1 MTAVLFA
8 PGFKTDP
15 YWWEKTPRP
24 DLPEE
29 TPPQKVDVA
38 IVGSG
43 YTGLS
48 AALQTA
54 RAGRETVL
62 FDAEAAGWGCS
73 ARNGGQIGDS
83 MKPSYAELV
92 SDYGQERAFA
102 IVKEIQTALAWTGDF
117 IREEGIDCDFKI
129 CGRFHAA
136 HQPAAYETLAK
147 KIANQP
153 KGLEVEAHMVPAS
166 EQRSELGTDGYY
178 GGVVYPHHAALDP
191 ARYHQELLQRAQTSG
206 ARVFPFCPVTAIAR
220 DGEGFRLTTAKG
232 TVAARNVLVA
242 TNGYTGGLTPWQQRR
257 VIPIGSYMIATEP
270 LEEGLIDRLFPTDRV
285 VSDSRRLVYYY
296 RASPDRSRVLF
307 GGRVSLKET
316 DAQVS
321 GPRLHAEL
329 VRIFPE
335 LASVRLSHSWFGY
348 VAYTFD
354 KLPHVGQQDG
364 LYYAMGYCGTGVAW
378 ACYLGMRVGQQMLGL
393 KEGRT
398 VFSDLDFQTRPLYY
412 GDPWFLAPSIRYYR
426 WRDAQ
431 NR

>member
-15 YWWEKTPRP
+15 YWWETTPRP

-92 SDYGQERAFA
+92 SNYGQERAFA

-136 HQPAAYETLAK
+136 HQPAAYEMLAK

-166 EQRSELGTDGYY
+166 EQRKELGTDGYY
-178 GGVVYPHHAALDP
+178 GGVVYPHHASLDP
-191 ARYHQELLQRAQTSG
+191 ARYHQELLERAQSSG

-270 LEEGLIDRLFPTDRV
+270 LEDGLIDRLFPTDRV

-316 DAQVS
+316 NTEVS

-329 VRIFPE
+329 CRIFPE

>member
-8 PGFKTDP
+8 PGFKTEP
-15 YWWEKTPRP
+15 YWWERTPRP
-24 DLPEE
+24 ELPDE
-29 TPPQKVDVA
+29 TPPQTVDVA

-83 MKPSYAELV
+83 VKSSYDELV
-92 SDYGQERAFA
+92 SSFGKERAFA
-102 IVKEIQTALAWTGDF
+102 IVKEVQTALAWTGDF
-117 IREEGIDCDFKI
+117 IREEGIDCDFKV

-136 HQPAAYETLAK
+136 HQPAAYEMLAK

-166 EQRSELGTDGYY
+166 EQRRELGTDAYH
-178 GGVVYPHHAALDP
+178 GGVVYPHHASVDP
-191 ARYHQELLQRAQTSG
+191 ARYHQALLERAQTAG

-232 TVAARNVLVA
+232 QVAARQVLVA

-270 LEEGLIDRLFPTDRV
+270 LEDGLIDRLFPTDRV

-316 DAQVS
+316 DAEVS
-321 GPRLHAEL
+321 GPRLHAE
-329 VRIFPE
+329 VSRIFPE

-398 VFSDLDFQTRPLYY
+398 VFEDLNFQTRPLYY

-431 NR
+431 DR

>member
-38 IVGSG
+38 IIGSG

-92 SDYGQERAFA
+92 SNYGQDRAFA
-102 IVKEIQTALAWTGDF
+102 MVKEVQTALAWTGDF
-117 IREEGIDCDFKI
+117 IREEGIECDFKI

-136 HQPAAYETLAK
+136 HQPAAYEMLAK

-166 EQRSELGTDGYY
+166 EQRRELGTDTYY
-178 GGVVYPHHAALDP
+178 GGVVYPHHASLDP
-191 ARYHQELLQRAQTSG
+191 ARYHQELLERAQTSG
-206 ARVFPFCPVTAIAR
+206 ARVFPFCPVTAITR
-220 DGEGFRLTTAKG
+220 EGEGFRLTTAKG

-270 LEEGLIDRLFPTDRV
+270 LEDGLIDRLFPTDRV

-296 RASPDRSRVLF
+296 RASPDRSRILF

-321 GPRLHAEL
+321 GPRLHTEL
-329 VRIFPE
+329 CRIFPE

-378 ACYLGMRVGQQMLGL
+378 ACYLGMRVGQQILGL

>member
-38 IVGSG
+38 IIGSG

-83 MKPSYAELV
+83 MKSSYAELV
-92 SDYGQERAFA
+92 SNYGQERAFA
-102 IVKEIQTALAWTGDF
+102 MVKEVQAALAWTGDF

-136 HQPAAYETLAK
+136 HQPAAYEMLAK

-166 EQRSELGTDGYY
+166 EQRNELGTDGYY
-178 GGVVYPHHAALDP
+178 GGVVYPHHASLDP
-191 ARYHQELLQRAQTSG
+191 ARYHQELLERAQTSG

-270 LEEGLIDRLFPTDRV
+270 LEDGLIDRLFPTDRV

-296 RASPDRSRVLF
+296 RASPDRSRILF

-321 GPRLHAEL
+321 GPRLHTEL
-329 VRIFPE
+329 CRIFPE

-378 ACYLGMRVGQQMLGL
+378 ACYLGMRVGQQILGL

>member
-1 MTAVLFA
+1 MTAVMFA
-8 PGFKTDP
+8 PGFKAEP
-15 YWWEKTPRP
+15 YWWDRTPRP
-24 DLPEE
+24 DLPEQSL
-29 TPPQKVDVA
+29 PSRVDVA

-54 RAGRETVL
+54 RAGRDTVL

-73 ARNGGQIGDS
+73 ARNGGQIGDRVKS
-83 MKPSYAELV
+83 SYDELV
-92 SDYGQERAFA
+92 SSYGKERAFA
-102 IVKEIQTALAWTGDF
+102 ICKEVQDALAWTGDF
-117 IREEGIDCDFKI
+117 IREERIDCDFKV

-136 HQPAAYETLAK
+136 HQPAAYEMMAR
-147 KIANQP
+147 KIADQP
-153 KGLEVEAHMVPAS
+153 KGLEVEAYMVPAS
-166 EQRSELGTDGYY
+166 EQYGELGTDAYH
-178 GGVVYPHHAALDP
+178 GGVVYPHHASVDP
-191 ARYHQELLQRAQTSG
+191 ARYHQALLERAQIAG

-220 DGEGFRLTTAKG
+220 EGEGFRLTTPKG
-232 TVAARNVLVA
+232 LVLARDVLVA
-242 TNGYTGGLTPWQQRR
+242 TNGYTGNLTPWQQRR

-270 LEEGLIDRLFPTDRV
+270 LKDGLMDRLFPTDRM

-296 RASPDRSRVLF
+296 RTSPDRSRVVF

-316 DAQVS
+316 DALIS
-321 GPRLHAEL
+321 GPLLHAEL
-329 VRIFPE
+329 CRIFPD
-335 LASVRLSHSWFGY
+335 LADVRLSHSWFGF

-364 LYYAMGYCGTGVAW
+364 LYYAMGYCGTGVAM
-378 ACYLGMRVGQQMLGL
+378 ACYLGMRVGQQMLGM

-398 VFSDLDFQTRPLYY
+398 VFSDLGFQTRPLYY